1 MEFNGSLAATLVLC
15 AVHVSVKHWRF
26 LDGPRGHQ
34 WLSVAAGTALAY
46 VFTYLLPKLA
56 VVQQEIAEVQ
66 GPFSGFLRQQAYL
79 LALIGL
85 VTLFSVDKAAAR
97 MPRDTNA
104 QWTRGLVLQAVIYGI
119 YSVQLGYLLASFR
132 QPEVT
137 TYVLAAAV
145 LGLHLMGI
153 DHHIAHRHASAFSA
167 VLRWVFA
174 ACCIVGWAIGAFTAD
189 FEHAV
194 MLSNTFVA
202 GGIIV
207 VAIREELRDRHS
219 TLLPFFAA
227 VVLAS
232 AAIIAV
238 QILQGGAH

>member
-1 MEFNGSLAATLVLC
+1 MEFNGSLAATLALC
-15 AVHVSVKHWRF
+15 AVHVTVKHWRF
-26 LDGPRGHQ
+26 LDGPRGHV

-56 VVQQEIAEVQ
+56 VIQQEIVEFQ

-85 VTLFSVDKAAAR
+85 LTLFAVDKAAAR
-97 MPRDTNA
+97 VPRQTGLRL
-104 QWTRGLVLQAVIYGI
+104 TRGLLLQTAIHGI

-132 QPEVT
+132 QPDLG
-137 TYVLAAAV
+137 TYVLSAAI

-153 DHHIAHRHASAFSA
+153 DHHILHRHPIAFSA

-174 ACCIVGWAIGAFTAD
+174 ACCLAGWAIGAFT
-189 FEHAV
+189 ERLEYAV

-207 VAIREELRDRHS
+207 IAIREELRDQHS
-219 TLLPFFAA
+219 TLLPFFVA
-227 VVLAS
+227 VVLA
-232 AAIIAV
+232 AAGIVAV
-238 QILQGGAH
+238 QLWQGAH

>member
-1 MEFNGSLAATLVLC
+1 MEFNGSLAATLALC
-15 AVHVSVKHWRF
+15 AVHITVKHWRF
-26 LDGPRGHQ
+26 LDGPRGHL

-56 VVQQEIAEVQ
+56 VIQQEIVEFQ

-85 VTLFSVDKAAAR
+85 LTLFAVDKAAAR
-97 MPRDTNA
+97 VPRETGLGL
-104 QWTRGLVLQAVIYGI
+104 TRGLVLQGVIYGA

-132 QPEVT
+132 QPDLA
-137 TYVLAAAV
+137 TYLLSAV
-145 LGLHLMGI
+145 ILGLHLMGI
-153 DHHIAHRHASAFSA
+153 DHHISHRHPIAFSA

-174 ACCIVGWAIGAFTAD
+174 ACCIAGWAIGALIEQL
-189 FEHAV
+189 EHAV

-207 VAIREELRDRHS
+207 IAIREELRDRHS
-219 TLLPFFAA
+219 MLLPFFAA

-232 AAIIAV
+232 AGIITV
-238 QILQGGAH
+238 QFWQAAQ

>member
-1 MEFNGSLAATLVLC
+1 MEFNGSLAATLALC
-15 AVHVSVKHWRF
+15 AVHITVKHWRF
-26 LDGPRGHQ
+26 LDGPRGHF

-56 VVQQEIAEVQ
+56 VIQQEIVEFQ
-66 GPFSGFLRQQAYL
+66 GPLSGFLRQQAYL

-85 VTLFSVDKAAAR
+85 LTLFAVDKAAAR
-97 MPRDTNA
+97 TPKETRLEL
-104 QWTRGLVLQAVIYGI
+104 TRGLVLQTVIYGA

-132 QPEVT
+132 QPDLA
-137 TYVLAAAV
+137 TYLLAGAI
-145 LGLHLMGI
+145 LGAHLMGI
-153 DHHIAHRHASAFSA
+153 DHHIAHRHPIAFNA

-174 ACCIVGWAIGAFTAD
+174 ACCVAGWAVGSFTD
-189 FEHAV
+189 RFTHAV

-207 VAIREELRDRHS
+207 IALREELRDQHS

-227 VVLAS
+227 AGLAS
-232 AAIIAV
+232 AGIV
-238 QILQGGAH
+238 TLQLWQAAH

>member
-1 MEFNGSLAATLVLC
+1 MEFNGSLAATLALC
-15 AVHVSVKHWRF
+15 AVHITVKHWRF
-26 LDGPRGHQ
+26 LDGPRSHL

-56 VVQQEIAEVQ
+56 VIQQEIVEFE

-85 VTLFSVDKAAAR
+85 LTLFAVDKAAGR
-97 MPRDTNA
+97 MPRETGLA
-104 QWTRGLVLQAVIYGI
+104 LTRGLLLQVVIYGI

-132 QPEVT
+132 QPDLA
-137 TYVLAAAV
+137 TYLLAAAI

-153 DHHIAHRHASAFSA
+153 DYHIAHRHPIAFNS

-174 ACCIVGWAIGAFTAD
+174 ACCVAGWAIGAFSD
-189 FEHAV
+189 GPNYAV
-194 MLSNTFVA
+194 LLSNAFVA
-202 GGIIV
+202 GGIV
-207 VAIREELRDRHS
+207 VIAIREELRDQHS

-227 VVLAS
+227 IALAS
-232 AAIIAV
+232 SGIITV
-238 QILQGGAH
+238 QMLQGAD

>member
-1 MEFNGSLAATLVLC
+1 MEFNGSLAATLALC
-15 AVHVSVKHWRF
+15 SVHVTVKHWRF
-26 LDGPRGHQ
+26 LDGPRRHV

-56 VVQQEIAEVQ
+56 IVQQEITEFQ

-97 MPRDTNA
+97 MPRGTGA
-104 QWTRGLVLQAVIYGI
+104 VLTRGLLLQTVIYGI

-132 QPEVT
+132 QPDLP
-137 TYVLAAAV
+137 TYLIAAAI

-153 DHHIAHRHASAFSA
+153 DHHLAHRHPVAFGA
-167 VLRWVFA
+167 LLRWVFA
-174 ACCIVGWAIGAFTAD
+174 ACCIAGWAIGAFT
-189 FEHAV
+189 ERLELLV
-194 MLSNTFVA
+194 MLSNAFVA

-207 VAIREELRDRHS
+207 VAIREELADRHAR
-219 TLLPFFAA
+219 LLPFFAA

-232 AAIIAV
+232 AGIIA
-238 QILQGGAH
+238 LQFWQGAH

>member
-1 MEFNGSLAATLVLC
+1 LEFYGSLVATLALC

-26 LDGPRGHQ
+26 LDGPRGHV

-56 VVQQEIAEVQ
+56 IIQQEIVEFQ

-79 LALIGL
+79 LALLGL
-85 VTLFSVDKAAAR
+85 LVLFTVEKAAER
-97 MPRDTNA
+97 MPRETDLKLS
-104 QWTRGLVLQAVIYGI
+104 RGLLLQVVIYGI

-132 QPEVT
+132 QPDVA
-137 TYVLAAAV
+137 TYVLAAV
-145 LGLHLMGI
+145 ILGAHLMGI
-153 DHHIAHRHASAFSA
+153 DHHIEHRHPHTFSA
-167 VLRWVFA
+167 VLRWAFA
-174 ACCIVGWAIGAFTAD
+174 ACCIVGWAIGVFTD
-189 FEHAV
+189 GFEHAV

-207 VAIREELRDRHS
+207 LAVREELRDQHS

-232 AAIIAV
+232 AGIIT
-238 QILQGGAH
+238 LQFWVGAH

>member
-1 MEFNGSLAATLVLC
+1 MELYGSLAATFALC
-15 AVHVSVKHWRF
+15 AVHISVKHWRF
-26 LDGPRGHQ
+26 LDGPRRHL

-56 VVQQEIAEVQ
+56 VIQQEIVELQ

-85 VTLFSVDKAAAR
+85 LTLFAVDKAAAR
-97 MPRDTNA
+97 MPPETKLEL
-104 QWTRGLVLQAVIYGI
+104 TRGLLVQVVIYGA

-132 QPEVT
+132 QPDLA
-137 TYVLAAAV
+137 TYVLAAV
-145 LGLHLMGI
+145 ILGAHLMGI
-153 DHHIAHRHASAFSA
+153 DHHISHRHPIAFSA
-167 VLRWVFA
+167 VLRWIFV
-174 ACCIVGWAIGAFTAD
+174 ACCIAGWAIGAFT
-189 FEHAV
+189 ERLEYAV

-207 VAIREELRDRHS
+207 IAIREELRDQHS
-219 TLLPFFAA
+219 KLLPFFAA

-232 AAIIAV
+232 AGIITV
-238 QILQGGAH
+238 QTLQGAH

>member
-1 MEFNGSLAATLVLC
+1 MEFNGSLAATLALC
-15 AVHVSVKHWRF
+15 AVHITVKHWRF
-26 LDGPRGHQ
+26 LDGPRGHL

-56 VVQQEIAEVQ
+56 VIQQEIVEFQ

-85 VTLFSVDKAAAR
+85 LTLFAVDKAAAR
-97 MPRDTNA
+97 MPRETGVTL
-104 QWTRGLVLQAVIYGI
+104 TRGLLLQIVIYGS

-132 QPEVT
+132 QPDLA
-137 TYVLAAAV
+137 TYVLAAAI

-153 DHHIAHRHASAFSA
+153 DHHIAHRQPLAFSA
-167 VLRWVFA
+167 LLRWVFV
-174 ACCIVGWAIGAFTAD
+174 ACCIAGWAIGAFT
-189 FEHAV
+189 ERLEYAV

-207 VAIREELRDRHS
+207 IAIREELRDQHS

-232 AAIIAV
+232 AGIITV
-238 QILQGGAH
+238 QFWQAAH